1 MGRQHEGRPV
11 TMMLRRF
18 GRLFTL
24 CLAVVCL
31 FLLFRSPL
39 VVIIPLIGNG
49 NGNGNGTSNA
59 TSPPPPPPPPPTK
72 NVTRIAKA
80 TVATNT
86 LNNSIIRQALR
97 THQVQNELHG
107 YIHHITT
114 EELVSDLSEHDTK
127 GRPRGAWSKP
137 AYLLGLIVAE
147 LTKPESERL
156 EWIL

>member
-1 MGRQHEGRPV
+1 
-11 TMMLRRF
+11 MMFRRF

-24 CLAVVCL
+24 FLAIVIL
-31 FLLFRSPL
+31 LLLFRSPL
-39 VVIIPLIGNG
+39 VVIVPLIGNG
-49 NGNGNGTSNA
+49 IVNGN
-59 TSPPPPPPPPPTK
+59 PPPPPKHIP
-72 NVTRIAKA
+72 RIAKA

-86 LNNSIIRQALR
+86 LNNSIIHQALR
-97 THQVQNELHG
+97 THQVQNDIHG

-114 EELVSDLSEHDTK
+114 EELVSDLSEHDRQ

-137 AYLLGLIVAE
+137 AYLLGLMVAE